1 LEEQPATIAAL
12 LTAADNGDD
21 TAKDR
26 LFAVLY
32 AELHAMA
39 RREGSNTAPPNS
51 RIIAT
56 RLQPMSGNY

>member
-39 RREGSNTAPPNS
+39 RREGALTPHPQTAGL
-51 RIIAT
+51 
-56 RLQPMSGNY
+56 LQRASSP